1 VPGLYAA
8 GEVART
14 GLHGAN
20 RLASNSLL
28 EGLVMGALAAEA
40 VAADLVASPRPGP
53 PSPCRSVRPI
63 ADRDAVQQ
71 AMSAYAGIGRDAAG
85 LTNALAVAHAT
96 TGRPLR
102 TARDAE
108 DAALTLAAAAVLA
121 AATARAESRG
131 CHLRTDHPRTAARWR
146 RNIAVVLD
154 DAGVPVPAA
163 SALIG
168 GAA

>member
-1 VPGLYAA
+1 
-8 GEVART
+8 
-14 GLHGAN
+14 
-20 RLASNSLL
+20 
-28 EGLVMGALAAEA
+28 
-40 VAADLVASPRPGP
+40 
-53 PSPCRSVRPI
+53 VRPI

-71 AMSAYAGIGRDAAG
+71 AMSAHVGIGRDAAG
-85 LTNALAVAHAT
+85 LTTALAAAGAT
-96 TGRPLR
+96 SPRPLR

-121 AATARAESRG
+121 AATARTESRG

-146 RNIAVVLD
+146 RSIAIVLD

-163 SALIG
+163 SALVG